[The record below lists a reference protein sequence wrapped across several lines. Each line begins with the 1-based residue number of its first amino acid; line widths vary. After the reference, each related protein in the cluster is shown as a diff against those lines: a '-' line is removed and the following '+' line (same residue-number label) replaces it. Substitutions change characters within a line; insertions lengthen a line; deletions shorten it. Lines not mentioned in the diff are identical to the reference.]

1 MPKSYFFRNKTFFVF
16 QDRRL
21 TNLIYIKTMPRQ
33 EKRQIESTIPCMRP
47 FPFLSF
53 SFCRTFL
60 ACQKQNRSTFNHIY
74 FKKGSDRKKKTN
86 RIYYSLHETLPL
98 FCLFLFAAHFWHA
111 RHKIAVHSIY
121 VFHSSTYF
129 AVL

>member
-60 ACQKQNRSTFNHIY
+60 ACQKQNRSSFNHIY
-74 FKKGSDRKKKTN
+74 FKKSPDRKKRQIEFTIPCMRLCPFFVFFFFPHIFGMPDTKSQYIQYMSFTQV
-86 RIYYSLHETLPL
+86 LTL
-98 FCLFLFAAHFWHA
+98 
-111 RHKIAVHSIY
+111 
-121 VFHSSTYF
+121 
-129 AVL
+129 